1 MGGSDDANG
10 DNDGAEAASQL
21 TDVLR
26 ALEENDETPEA
37 LASVHVIIDEVRTFA
52 CTSEFHPILH
62 DIFRLLAPGQRA
74 DMLEAL
80 NPASERDDVD
90 IAMLISSDELSASL
104 MHEILRSQENDDE
117 SQRVDEEIQMLLNT
131 NAEAVLLYKR
141 LRTWMLEQE
150 RSALLN
156 DISIDEWGLDP
167 EGAFYVERALT
178 SDVLPEK
185 AKSAMRDQV
194 IMQTLAW
201 ATDPLGS
208 KLILRAFQT
217 GGEESRH
224 LVSSMLSVC
233 LATVAADVHG
243 RKLLERIIKT
253 DVEPCPDKF
262 NELLLSSLSGDA
274 SLTPSDGQAWA
285 TSSSN
290 ALVPLLDAIC
300 SNFDSMCECPDQ
312 MQLLEA
318 LLTVDAGG
326 RPHRA
331 FDEILA
337 AFVHTVPR
345 LPESAT
351 TQLLT
356 CVRSLFTAS
365 ALSREADDR
374 ALSIVAS
381 CFALV
386 TVHLDRLSATKE
398 GVAFIQSLC
407 SFVRDSAS
415 ARAPKTSDAYDAS
428 VAELA
433 RLVLSRASA
442 LEKTPPGAELARW
455 KKESREVV
463 SAATTADSKK

>member
-243 RKLLERIIKT
+243 RKLWR
-253 DVEPCPDKF
+253 
-262 NELLLSSLSGDA
+262 ELLKQTWSRALT
-274 SLTPSDGQAWA
+274 SLTSCCSRRLAAMHRSLRRMVKRGRPAAQTRSSRSWTPFAVISIPCA
-285 TSSSN
+285 SAPTKCSSSKR
-290 ALVPLLDAIC
+290 C
-300 SNFDSMCECPDQ
+300 S
-312 MQLLEA
+312 QL
-318 LLTVDAGG
+318 TPAGD
-326 RPHRA
+326 P
-331 FDEILA
+331 I
-337 AFVHTVPR
+337 
-345 LPESAT
+345 
-351 TQLLT
+351 
-356 CVRSLFTAS
+356 
-365 ALSREADDR
+365 ALSTKSWLR
-374 ALSIVAS
+374 S
-381 CFALV
+381 CTQFLACP
-386 TVHLDRLSATKE
+386 K
-398 GVAFIQSLC
+398 
-407 SFVRDSAS
+407 VRRRSC
-415 ARAPKTSDAYDAS
+415 
-428 VAELA
+428 
-433 RLVLSRASA
+433 
-442 LEKTPPGAELARW
+442 
-455 KKESREVV
+455 
-463 SAATTADSKK
+463 